1 MSASPVPRDIL
12 EAAFPPDLV
21 KSRPGAFG
29 GSLQYLEG
37 HTVIARLNE
46 AFDSGWSFEIERH
59 EILPEEVIVLGR
71 LRVDRFEI
79 VKMAF
84 GGSRIT
90 RDKLGAATA
99 IGDDLKSAATDAL
112 KKAST
117 LLGVGLQLYG
127 ATTSTVE
134 SDAAEPPRTPTPVSR
149 HDGAPATRHVIRFS
163 TPSRTAVPES
173 SKNSAPEVGNGE
185 AGPGRI
191 TGKQLAAIFAIAR
204 DRRMSNSD
212 VRDLCKS
219 KYNRVP
225 DYLSKAEASAL
236 IEHLLAQ

>member
-1 MSASPVPRDIL
+1 MSASTVPRDIL

-71 LRVDRFEI
+71 LRVDRFGI

-99 IGDDLKSAATDAL
+99 IGDDLKSAATDSL
-112 KKAST
+112 KKAGT
-117 LLGVGLQLYG
+117 LLGIGLQLYG

-134 SDAAEPPRTPTPVSR
+134 SDAAEPPRVPTPVSR
-149 HDGAPATRHVIRFS
+149 HEGASASRHVIRFS
-163 TPSRTAVPES
+163 TPSRSADVKSSPSTPES
-173 SKNSAPEVGNGE
+173 GNSETS
-185 AGPGRI
+185 PGRV
-191 TGKQLAAIFAIAR
+191 TARQLSAIFSIAR
-204 DRRMSNSD
+204 DRRLSNAE
-212 VRDLCKS
+212 VRDLCKA